1 MLKYFL
7 FGAFILIAILVF
19 IKLSSLRHHGKPM
32 ISLSSRIVIS
42 LFFPVVGLVIILLGS
57 FILVLV
63 VSLFVLILLFL
74 FLVFLLS
81 RPKVYV
87 FKKKF

>member
-1 MLKYFL
+1 MWKYFL
-7 FGAFILIAILVF
+7 LGAFVLIAVLVF
-19 IKLSSLRHHGKPM
+19 FRLGSVRYRGRPL
-32 ISLSSRIVIS
+32 ISLTSRIIIS
-42 LFFPVVGLVIILLGS
+42 LFFPIVGVVIILLGS

-63 VSLFVLILLFL
+63 ASLFVLILLFL